1 MNRLVVFTVA
11 AALFLVTCGTQ
22 RVGDMQ
28 RDSRSIQP
36 ENAQAVRANLRMSA
50 GELKVTGAPTR

>member
-1 MNRLVVFTVA
+1 
-11 AALFLVTCGTQ
+11 
-22 RVGDMQ
+22 MQ